1 MVLYFYFFLIV
12 QITTDGYSSGAEA
25 ADAKSKKDKDT
36 ERKQVVTDVTLY
48 FSAQLD
54 KLLTVYSS
62 ESSVLTP
69 LVAIPRVMDASVL
82 AAQSA
87 GVDAIVDVLGRAVLT
102 QSNQAVLTQSNQAVL
117 AAVGETIG
125 QFAAAE
131 TLKDETTQ
139 RLQTVYD
146 TLVTALKNS
155 IADVEAAAND
165 MGDYEETLSDALTAM
180 EVTLRRL
187 RTLIE
192 HVDTS
197 NGVTKRTVDLLKLV
211 DEVMGA
217 MDQQN
222 SSSIIISVSF
232 FLFFV
237 FCFLLLY
244 LLTFCAHKITSEAL
258 FIARIGYMRLASVL
272 LDDGGKVRQDL
283 ARSCTQRRDQIF
295 GRCQEMMTNL
305 NDLNLSVQVFS
316 VIVAVGRD

>member
-87 GVDAIVDVLGRAVLT
+87 GVDAIVDVLGR
-102 QSNQAVLTQSNQAVL
+102 AVLTQSNQAVL

-272 LDDGGKVRQDL
+272 LDDGGKQDL

>member
-1 MVLYFYFFLIV
+1 MIMVLYFYFFLIV

-87 GVDAIVDVLGRAVLT
+87 GVDAIVDVLGR
-102 QSNQAVLTQSNQAVL
+102 AVLTQSNQAVL

>member
-1 MVLYFYFFLIV
+1 MIMVLYFYFFLIV

-87 GVDAIVDVLGRAVLT
+87 GVDAIVDVLGR
-102 QSNQAVLTQSNQAVL
+102 AVLTQSNQAVL

-272 LDDGGKVRQDL
+272 LDDGGKQDL